1 MVRRSVLPDGRSYFT
16 EALNEIE
23 DMLEIY
29 AERWEPLYLK
39 GTCLAMQGKPDQ
51 AIPLLNQAIAAEPSA
66 EAYLNLATAHQS
78 HGNLGLAY
86 AGQGDRD
93 RAIASF
99 DKAIELDPEYQPAID
114 NRRIFLVA
122 PDERLAVQSMREIDF
137 YGDRARAGSQRP
149 ASVRALA
156 R

>member
-1 MVRRSVLPDGRSYFT
+1 MGRTY
-16 EALNEIE
+16 
-23 DMLEIY
+23 
-29 AERWEPLYLK
+29 
-39 GTCLAMQGKPDQ
+39 DQ
-51 AIPLLNQAIAAEPSA
+51 AFKDLTTGHFDEAIRGFSEVLKALP
-66 EAYLNLATAHQS
+66 HHVQS